1 MSSKLPVNSSMLISR
16 QNLAQPTRKYVYE
29 GELFIWSAEKQNKR
43 KRVMF
48 LFNDLL
54 VETKPI
60 KRSSA
65 KSPSGHSTSFQ
76 YERCFHLYRLYP
88 RSLPDTNS
96 ELPPPL
102 FLSLSLL
109 LSFLYDL
116 TRSHRRETWHS
127 TGNGWR
133 PNDGATLCKHCPGE
147 RSMDKALQ
155 SRQIRN

>member
-1 MSSKLPVNSSMLISR
+1 M
-16 QNLAQPTRKYVYE
+16 YE

-96 ELPPPL
+96 EFPVPPPL
-102 FLSLSLL
+102 FLPRFSDISTKDLTCSRL
-109 LSFLYDL
+109 LSKTGEKHGIALVTDGDL
-116 TRSHRRETWHS
+116 TMVRLYAS
-127 TGNGWR
+127 TALEKDQWIKHFNLVKLEIELKRKEHDGN
-133 PNDGATLCKHCPGE
+133 L
-147 RSMDKALQ
+147 
-155 SRQIRN
+155 